1 MKYTELDTSKFR
13 ITIEY
18 KNPDG
23 WQLID
28 KLAAADAEQ
37 VLNMKGLCRRFNM
50 SYSTLRYRIKIGL
63 SMWEALTN
71 PKTEPTFFH

>member
-1 MKYTELDTSKFR
+1 MKYTELNPSNFR

-18 KNPDG
+18 RNPDG

-28 KLAAADAEQ
+28 KLAAGDAEQ
-37 VLNMKGLCRRFNM
+37 VLNLKGLCRRF
-50 SYSTLRYRIKIGL
+50 SIPYSTLRYRIKIGL